1 MKELYFE
8 VPLYKI
14 LKFTDSDDEQY
25 KEVLSFLNYRGLID
39 GYNPKIN
46 EITSYQVSA
55 PESSS
60 YSYLSGYRG
69 FLKRELKC
77 VRTSYTITTYF
88 LLEEEEEVAESDED
102 DGITIYRFQKIGQ
115 FPTIADLEIGKY
127 KKFSKLLSKENL
139 RELNKAIGLSA
150 NGVGIG
156 AFVYLRRIFENLIE
170 NYHNE
175 AKKNDSWNEEE
186 YTNSRISERIELLKS
201 HLPPAVVKYKKVYS
215 IISKGIHELEEQE
228 CLTYFPIVKDAIIA
242 ILEQDYL
249 VRENANKQKE
259 LEKNIQDLVEKLK

>member
-1 MKELYFE
+1 MKEIYFE
-8 VPLYKI
+8 IPLYKI
-14 LKFTDSDDEQY
+14 LEFNDSDEDKY
-25 KEVLSFLNYRGLID
+25 NAVLNFLNYNGLID
-39 GYNPKIN
+39 GYNPKLN
-46 EITSYQVSA
+46 ENTSYQVSA
-55 PESSS
+55 FRSIVS
-60 YSYLSGYRG
+60 YNLSDYVG
-69 FLKRELKC
+69 FQKRELKC
-77 VRTSYTITTYF
+77 VRTGYTITTYF
-88 LLEEEEEVAESDED
+88 LLEKEIIEPEED
-102 DGITIYRFQKIGQ
+102 DDIINYRFQKIGQ

-156 AFVYLRRIFENLIE
+156 AFVYLRRIFEKLIE

-175 AKKNDSWNEEE
+175 AQKNDNWDEEL
-186 YTNSRISERIELLKS
+186 YSNSRISEKIELLKNF
-201 HLPPAVVKYKKVYS
+201 LPEAVVKYKKVYS

>member
-1 MKELYFE
+1 MKEIYFE
-8 VPLYKI
+8 IPLYKI
-14 LKFTDSDDEQY
+14 LKFTDSDEDQCNA
-25 KEVLSFLNYRGLID
+25 VLSFINYRGLID
-39 GYNPKIN
+39 GYNPQLN
-46 EITSYQVSA
+46 ENTSYQVIASN
-55 PESSS
+55 PTS
-60 YSYLSGYRG
+60 YGYLSAYVG
-69 FLKRELKC
+69 FIKRELKC
-77 VRTSYTITTYF
+77 VRTSYIITTYF
-88 LLEEEEEVAESDED
+88 LLEREIIESEED
-102 DGITIYRFQKIGQ
+102 DDISNYRFQKIGQ

-170 NYHNE
+170 NYHEE
-175 AKKNDSWNEEE
+175 ARKKDNWNEED
-186 YTNSRISERIELLKS
+186 YTNSRISERIELLKNF
-201 HLPPAVVKYKKVYS
+201 LPEAVVKYKKVYS

-259 LEKNIQDLVEKLK
+259 LEKSIQDLVEKLK